1 MFPLINVD
9 VLRNSCHKE
18 GTTEWEDSSLVA
30 QCARWGRFRFLP
42 RRFQTELQKLWKP
55 SPASNFVSGSC
66 FDTGFALV
74 RFVVTEIKVIDV
86 PTSADSLVN
95 LDFLL
100 DCRIYFRFEAL

>member
-42 RRFQTELQKLWKP
+42 GRFQTELQKLWKP

-74 RFVVTEIKVIDV
+74 R
-86 PTSADSLVN
+86 PSQMRSAFLVG
-95 LDFLL
+95 LSGGVQKF
-100 DCRIYFRFEAL
+100 